1 MMMLGHLNA
10 LLVTSSKVISG
21 TNLFQERFLTRLDL
35 SNYWTPKL
43 YFKAENGSFLDVP
56 IVGDTD
62 GGQMGGM
69 AVYYCKCHLDLA
81 DASY

>member
-1 MMMLGHLNA
+1 MLYLQYQTGC
-10 LLVTSSKVISG
+10 VVYPSTSSSYLLIPA
-21 TNLFQERFLTRLDL
+21 DL

-43 YFKAENGSFLDVP
+43 YFKAENGSFIDVP

-69 AVYYCKCHLDLA
+69 AIYYRMHTRPFPFPSSA
-81 DASY
+81 PS